1 MHHNPTELSGGQ
13 RQRVA
18 IARALVNDPSIIL
31 ADEPTGNLDTKTGDE
46 IMKIFEDLNRD
57 GRTII
62 MITHDPEIAAHA
74 DRIVRVK
81 DGVLAEGNT

>member
-1 MHHNPTELSGGQ
+1 M
-13 RQRVA
+13 

-31 ADEPTGNLDTKTGDE
+31 AGEPTGNLDTKTGDE
-46 IMKIFEDLNRD
+46 IMKIFEDMVRD

-74 DRIVRVK
+74 DRIVAVK
-81 DGVLAEGNT
+81 DGLLVDGNMNN

>member
-1 MHHNPTELSGGQ
+1 MYTKTRISTTPIIM
-13 RQRVA
+13 
-18 IARALVNDPSIIL
+18 IALIGLL
-31 ADEPTGNLDTKTGDE
+31 ADEPTGNLDTKTGEE

-57 GRTII
+57 GRTVI

-81 DGVLAEGNT
+81 DGVIVNGEVNN

>member
-1 MHHNPTELSGGQ
+1 MYTKTRISTTPIIM
-13 RQRVA
+13 
-18 IARALVNDPSIIL
+18 IALIGLL
-31 ADEPTGNLDTKTGDE
+31 ADEPTGNLDTRTGEE

-57 GRTII
+57 GRTVI

-81 DGVLAEGNT
+81 DGVLAEGFN